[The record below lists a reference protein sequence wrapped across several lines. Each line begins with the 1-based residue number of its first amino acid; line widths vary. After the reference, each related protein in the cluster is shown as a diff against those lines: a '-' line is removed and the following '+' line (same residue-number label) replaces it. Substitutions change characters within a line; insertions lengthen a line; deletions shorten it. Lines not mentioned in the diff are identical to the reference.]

1 EGEASP
7 TPGPPTGSVGARR
20 VHAHRGA
27 PRRKGA
33 LAGPGDDADPDLV
46 VGVDLAQPLRDSRVH
61 RAVHG
66 VELLRPVER
75 ESRDV
80 PGAFEANRHVY
91 FLKRCFWILPVGVLG
106 SSSSTSTMSG
116 TMNLGTRARRNSRRS
131 SGSTVMPGLGTT
143 ATLRS
148 SSVCGEGT

>member
-1 EGEASP
+1 QPAAQAIP
-7 TPGPPTGSVGARR
+7 APRAQAGPARAGR
-20 VHAHRGA
+20 VHAHQVGA
-27 PRRKGA
+27 RRKGA

-46 VGVDLAQPLRDSRVH
+46 AGVDLAQPLRDSRVH
-61 RAVHG
+61 LAVHG

-80 PGAFEANRHVY
+80 PVAFEANRHVY

-148 SSVCGEGT
+148 